1 MSDFNSSLPR
11 HENRFALLIHQ
22 ASDWISCNHKKVG
35 WLFAALLTF
44 FAAGVCTTIRVNES
58 FLDVVQLRLLVMGLA
73 LLATTQVL
81 VAFRIVKA
89 RAHFWSWLSMAIVF
103 YGCVILT

>member
-1 MSDFNSSLPR
+1 MSDFNSSLPKNETR
-11 HENRFALLIHQ
+11 LFTLIHHVF
-22 ASDWISCNHKKVG
+22 DWINCNHKKVG

-58 FLDVVQLRLLVMGLA
+58 FLDVVQLRLLVLGLA

-89 RAHFWSWLSMAIVF
+89 RAHFCGWLSMAVVF
-103 YGCVILT
+103 YCCVILT